1 MLSNIIKYENEMF
14 INSRNYM
21 DTDYILEHVSFKNKS
36 QEFLE
41 NEQKILSNK
50 FKLILYN
57 LYNEYEDFIFN
68 NIYPKYSYNY
78 NELLNYKNNTYLT
91 YFLEQNGFD
100 ININMNSYLTSFIN
114 EFIYNII
121 ELLSYNIDY
130 LITIKSFEY
139 NEIFSNI
146 NYLLFDYIKFRHNE
160 NYKKYRNT

>member
-1 MLSNIIKYENEMF
+1 MEGIIKYENEMF

-21 DTDYILEHVSFKNKS
+21 DTDYILEHDSFKNKS

-100 ININMNSYLTSFIN
+100 ININMSGYINMLINNYIYDIIKLLCNNINYLMV
-114 EFIYNII
+114 
-121 ELLSYNIDY
+121 
-130 LITIKSFEY
+130 IKSELY

-146 NYLLFDYIKFRHNE
+146 NYLLLDYLKFRHNE
-160 NYKKYRNT
+160 KYKKYRNT